1 MEKIVNRA
9 KKELVEDDNGL
20 ELERV
25 LRNQVENLSV
35 QDINIYIE
43 KKKEKKEGK
52 IDRLEIVIFNI

>member
-9 KKELVEDDNGL
+9 KKELVEDENGL